1 MNDFI
6 DSKPPGPLH
15 TCNHPHHSAYSETNL
30 PALLFR
36 LDPPL
41 QLDHGNVPYLVQDDE
56 PVMNAVGAPLRDFK
70 FLPRYI
76 SVQVPGWLL
85 EYWCRS
91 DPRLTYKDIRSR
103 MVGDVDKIP
112 TENTLN
118 MRREREAR
126 APLGLS
132 CWTNGRTQISRT
144 ELRRIEGWTLDQI
157 SLNTTM
163 NVEYQLSATIPR
175 HWEITHL
182 SSKPLRD
189 GEPSRYPVDTFL
201 ESPYRRHTS
210 TNRITTAVAFFFKL
224 TERARKE
231 ELKNW
236 EEAYAKDAAA
246 SKHVQGTS
254 KKRSSNGRQ
263 GSKRVRR
270 KHIASDSSDE

>member
-1 MNDFI
+1 MQMKQEVVPD
-6 DSKPPGPLH
+6 
-15 TCNHPHHSAYSETNL
+15 
-30 PALLFR
+30 LL
-36 LDPPL
+36 LD
-41 QLDHGNVPYLVQDDE
+41 GE
-56 PVMNAVGAPLRDFK
+56 PVKNAAGVSLRDFK

-103 MVGDVDKIP
+103 MVGDLDKLP

-144 ELRRIEGWTLDQI
+144 ELRRIEGWTVDQI

-163 NVEYQLSATIPR
+163 NVGYQLSATALHR
-175 HWEITHL
+175 WQITHL
-182 SSKPLRD
+182 IPKALKEMEND
-189 GEPSRYPVDTFL
+189 GGPCYYPVDIFL
-201 ESPYRRHTS
+201 ESHDRRHTPS
-210 TNRITTAVAFFFKL
+210 NRIATAIVFFFKL
-224 TERARKE
+224 VERARKE
-231 ELKNW
+231 ELKSW

-254 KKRSSNGRQ
+254 KKRPSNGRE

-270 KHIASDSSDE
+270 KRKASESSDE